1 MDGNR
6 TRKRLL
12 APSPAPIKLCNRR
25 LLLNFSTFPSLFR
38 CFRPFFTSFP
48 QRRTDGSA
56 GGRAFLSP
64 QLQMQPPQR
73 LYRLGFQTLPT
84 ITFKLLS
91 LLFSSTCRYCCFS
104 SFGRENGS
112 REPSTSR
119 PIIHTAYG
127 IRYTDCQRRALPPPF
142 PPPPRSRCC
151 SRFLP
156 PLFLAPSCLSPP
168 ADSCTRR
175 PFSRPFGPSY

>member
-91 LLFSSTCRYCCFS
+91 LLFSSTCRCCCFS

-142 PPPPRSRCC
+142 SSSSSSLPMLFPLLASALPC
-151 SRFLP
+151 SL
-156 PLFLAPSCLSPP
+156 LSLSSC
-168 ADSCTRR
+168 
-175 PFSRPFGPSY
+175 